1 MQKFIS
7 ALVIMAFTAIFP
19 GYSFAHPGTLDE
31 LGGHFRQSDCTYLLH
46 EPTSIAMQ
54 AKNKAELAQLIKKHN
69 SNSECVQQLTLDK
82 IDLQG
87 YTLGGTSSPAAPS
100 PKLSANQSSSLQ
112 LGKKYPAKL
121 VTCIDGDTA
130 RFMVNGREYTTRFLF
145 IDTPESTIQIEPYGK
160 EASRFTCSRL
170 SRGNIT
176 LETDGNTLFDKYHR
190 LLAWVWIGDK
200 LLQEE
205 IAKVG
210 LVEDFYDYGDYKY
223 EDRIRAA
230 MDEAKQSGAGMYKAS
245 SPKTNSSNRPT
256 TKQTHKTESENQES
270 AAKSPDNQQKDQQ
283 AQANKQSE
291 QETNEKETSDSNTKH
306 PVFFLLILVF
316 IVAFFYFFKS
326 KINL

>member
-1 MQKFIS
+1 MKKFVS
-7 ALVIMAFTAIFP
+7 ALVIIVFTAIFP
-19 GYSFAHPGTLDE
+19 GNSFAHRGTLDE
-31 LGGHFRQSDCTYLLH
+31 LGGHFRNADCVYLLH

-54 AKNKAELAQLIKKHN
+54 AKNKTELAQLIKKHN
-69 SNSECVQQLTLDK
+69 SNSKCVQQLTVDK

-87 YTLGGTSSPAAPS
+87 HTLGGTASPAAS
-100 PKLSANQSSSLQ
+100 SSKQSSSLQ

-130 RFMVNGREYTTRFLF
+130 RFIVNGREYTTRFLF

-190 LLAWVWIGDK
+190 LLAWVWVGDK

-205 IAKVG
+205 IAKAG

-223 EDRIRAA
+223 EGRIHAA
-230 MDEAKQSGAGMYKAS
+230 MDEAKQSGAGMYEAS
-245 SPKTNSSNRPT
+245 SSKTNSANHQT
-256 TKQTHKTESENQES
+256 TINEKNKTESEES
-270 AAKSPDNQQKDQQ
+270 AAKSLDNEQKKQQ
-283 AQANKQSE
+283 AETNNQSV
-291 QETNEKETSDSNTKH
+291 QKTNEKETSDSNTKH
-306 PVFFLLILVF
+306 PIFYLLALAF
-316 IVAFFYFFKS
+316 IVAFFFFFKW
-326 KINL
+326 K